1 MKCEIARFGFRVS
14 MLGTVQKEQRS
25 KPSGTISSRFL
36 DYDERR
42 LPHSRRMS
50 KTSRETRVRSICCGA
65 GSCSSSTKV
74 LEKISHPRNRRLS
87 NTSRS
92 EEHTSELQSHS
103 DLVCRLLLE
112 KKKKKIIIT

>member
-42 LPHSRRMS
+42 LPHSRGMS

-87 NTSRS
+87 
-92 EEHTSELQSHS
+92 EYIE
-103 DLVCRLLLE
+103 DLKREQRWDEIPRYVL
-112 KKKKKIIIT
+112 